1 MSKLPG
7 KMTRKQH
14 WVPQFYLRHFAD
26 SSGQLHAYSR
36 QKDSFFHTNC
46 ENLCCMR
53 DLYEVEHADTT
64 GDATDRF
71 YAQNLIEVKLSEF
84 ENRIAPLYD
93 RFLERQK
100 EGQREGEGY
109 SDGKAAVCELAANI
123 IVRHPI
129 SMRADKKCSRKA
141 AEELLRNVH
150 LTPYEFGLLDWS
162 GWRGDSQAVVEL
174 AATATMFFSNDGNVP
189 VNRISE
195 AFLAKGFSIFKASV
209 GSGFVTASM
218 PMFIIGPED
227 DSYDFHLTY
236 MPLSSEYA
244 TVFSDRLLLPPFA
257 RLDVSGTEYM
267 NRLLLLNCKHWDVAI
282 SRGGGP
288 LEHAVRDWGQ
298 ATSAKFMREKF
309 TRDGRE
315 LSLDAVIHDRLKEK
329 GQTMLDANDRGCLDD
344 EDLRI
349 IFEHLLGEDDKG
361 LEYSR
366 VKQRIDLID
375 PPTIIAKDR

>member
-36 QKDSFFHTNC
+36 QKGSFFRTNC

-53 DLYEVEHADTT
+53 DLYEVEHTDAA

-100 EGQREGEGY
+100 EDQCEGEEY

-129 SMRADKKCSRKA
+129 SMRVDKKWSRET

-174 AATATMFFSNDGNVP
+174 AATATMLFSNDDNVP
-189 VNRISE
+189 VNRIRKT
-195 AFLAKGFSIFKASV
+195 FLEKSFSILRAPV
-209 GSGFVTASM
+209 GSGFVTTSM

-227 DSYDFHLTY
+227 DSYDFHLAY

-244 TVFSDRLLLPPFA
+244 AVFSDGPLFPPFV
-257 RLDVSGTEYM
+257 RLDFSGTEFM
-267 NRLLLLNCKHWDVAI
+267 NRVFLLNCEHWDVAI
-282 SRGGGP
+282 SRGSGP
-288 LEHAVRDWGQ
+288 LEHAVRDWSQ
-298 ATSAKFMREKF
+298 AASAKFMREKS
-309 TRDGRE
+309 TRDATAGSY
-315 LSLDAVIHDRLKEK
+315 LS
-329 GQTMLDANDRGCLDD
+329 T
-344 EDLRI
+344 
-349 IFEHLLGEDDKG
+349 
-361 LEYSR
+361 
-366 VKQRIDLID
+366 
-375 PPTIIAKDR
+375 P

>member
-14 WVPQFYLRHFAD
+14 WVPRFYLRYFAD

-36 QKDSFFHTNC
+36 QKGSFFRTNC
-46 ENLCCMR
+46 ENLCSMR
-53 DLYEVEHADTT
+53 DLYEVEHADAT

-71 YAQNLIEVKLSEF
+71 YAQNLIEVKLSEL
-84 ENRIAPLYD
+84 ESRIAPLYD

-100 EGQREGEGY
+100 EDQCEDEGY

-129 SMRADKKCSRKA
+129 SMRVDKKWSRET

-150 LTPYEFGLLDWS
+150 LTPYELGLLDWS
-162 GWRGDSQAVVEL
+162 DWRGDSQAVVEL
-174 AATATMFFSNDGNVP
+174 AAAATMLFSNDDIVP
-189 VNRISE
+189 VNRIRK
-195 AFLAKGFSIFKASV
+195 AFFEKSFSILRAPV
-209 GSGFVTASM
+209 GSGFVTTSM

-227 DSYDFHLTY
+227 DSYDFHLAY

-244 TVFSDRLLLPPFA
+244 AVFSDDPLFPPFA
-257 RLDVSGTEYM
+257 RLGFSGVEFM
-267 NRLLLLNCKHWDVAI
+267 NRLLLLNCEHWDVAI
-282 SRGGGP
+282 SRGSGP
-288 LEHAVRDWGQ
+288 LEHAVRDWSQ
-298 ATSAKFMREKF
+298 ANSAEFMHEMF

-315 LSLDAVIHDRLKEK
+315 LSLDAVIYDRSKEK
-329 GQTMLDANDRGCLDD
+329 EQTMLDAIDRGCLEGGYLDD

-349 IFEHLLGEDDKG
+349 IFEHLLGRRRQGPGTLKG
-361 LEYSR
+361 QAAY
-366 VKQRIDLID
+366 
-375 PPTIIAKDR
+375 

>member
-14 WVPQFYLRHFAD
+14 WVPQFYLRHFAN
-26 SSGQLHAYSR
+26 SSRQLHAYSR
-36 QKDSFFHTNC
+36 QKSSFFCANC
-46 ENLCCMR
+46 ENLCSMR

-64 GDATDRF
+64 GDAKDRF
-71 YAQNLIEVKLSEF
+71 YAQNLIEVKLSEL

-100 EGQREGEGY
+100 EGEREGEGY
-109 SDGKAAVCELAANI
+109 SDGKVAVCELAANI

-129 SMRADKKCSRKA
+129 SMRADKKWSREA

-174 AATATMFFSNDGNVP
+174 AAAATMFFSEADNVP
-189 VNRISE
+189 ANCIRD
-195 AFLAKGFSIFKASV
+195 AFLEKCFSILRSPV

-227 DSYDFHLTY
+227 DSYDFHLAY

-244 TVFSDRLLLPPFA
+244 AVFSDGPLFPPFA
-257 RLDVSGTEYM
+257 RLDFSGTEFM

-282 SRGGGP
+282 SRGSVP
-288 LEHAVRDWGQ
+288 LEHAVRDWSQ
-298 ATSAKFMREKF
+298 VVSAKSIEG
-309 TRDGRE
+309 D
-315 LSLDAVIHDRLKEK
+315 
-329 GQTMLDANDRGCLDD
+329 
-344 EDLRI
+344 
-349 IFEHLLGEDDKG
+349 
-361 LEYSR
+361 
-366 VKQRIDLID
+366 
-375 PPTIIAKDR
+375 